1 MKNIGTNE
9 SRSTPGA
16 WTPMTSTIE
25 PMTAA
30 SE

>member
-9 SRSTPGA
+9 SNSTPGA
-16 WTPMTSTIE
+16 WMPTATTIE
-25 PMTAA
+25 PITAA